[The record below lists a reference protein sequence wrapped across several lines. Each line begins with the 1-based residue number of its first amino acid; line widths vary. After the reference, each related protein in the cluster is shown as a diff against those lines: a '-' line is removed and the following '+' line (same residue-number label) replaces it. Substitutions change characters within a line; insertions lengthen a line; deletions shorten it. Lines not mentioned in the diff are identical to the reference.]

1 MSSLLL
7 KPKLSLLFISC
18 ISLSISGLTTQAH
31 AGLFDNYTDT
41 AQNFRSSL
49 TQPISAP
56 TQELFEKKAKSNDA
70 ALYLLEKARLE
81 QANNMKPVSK
91 LLKKHLNY

>member
-56 TQELFEKKAKSNDA
+56 TQELFEKK
-70 ALYLLEKARLE
+70 
-81 QANNMKPVSK
+81 
-91 LLKKHLNY
+91 LKVMMQRCIY